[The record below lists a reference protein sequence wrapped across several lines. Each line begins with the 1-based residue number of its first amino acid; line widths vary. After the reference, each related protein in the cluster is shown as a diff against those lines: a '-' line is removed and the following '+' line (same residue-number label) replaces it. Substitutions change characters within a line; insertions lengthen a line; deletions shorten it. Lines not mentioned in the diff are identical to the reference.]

1 MQLIFQF
8 VFVVMVEAQLT
19 GLRRRLNC
27 GDDIAAPTACDGCS
41 NNNNNNNN
49 TILSFFLFFVLL
61 HPAGWESNP
70 RWEQLCTQLATPK
83 GQSERVEFVYLR
95 VSVSVC
101 VRKRELKRV
110 NGICLCV
117 CACVCKR
124 DRESNSIAPSE
135 QQQQATH
142 IKPK

>member
-1 MQLIFQF
+1 MLFQF
-8 VFVVMVEAQLT
+8 VVVFVMLEAQLT

-41 NNNNNNNN
+41 NNNNNNNR
-49 TILSFFLFFVLL
+49 ILSFFLFFVLCPFAPCKL
-61 HPAGWESNP
+61 RKQPPVRATLRTAGNARQREL
-70 RWEQLCTQLATPK
+70 RELTA
-83 GQSERVEFVYLR
+83 FVYLC

-101 VRKRELKRV
+101 ERELTAFV
-110 NGICLCV
+110 YLCV
-117 CACVCKR
+117 SVCER
-124 DRESNSIAPSE
+124 DRDCNSIAPSE